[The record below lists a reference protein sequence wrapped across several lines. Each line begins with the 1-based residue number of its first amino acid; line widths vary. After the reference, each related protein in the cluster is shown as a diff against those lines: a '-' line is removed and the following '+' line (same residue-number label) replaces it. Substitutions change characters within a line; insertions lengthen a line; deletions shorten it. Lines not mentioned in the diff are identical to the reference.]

1 MLVPLTSILFV
12 AVFVFGDRVSL
23 SIPGY
28 PGTHSVGQAGLE
40 LRDPPISASA
50 SECWAATTA
59 QQPFLTAG
67 KARHDIA
74 AGSHL
79 RFP

>member
-1 MLVPLTSILFV
+1 MLVPLMSILFV

-40 LRDPPISASA
+40 LRDPLVSASA

-59 QQPFLTAG
+59 QQLFLTAG
-67 KARHDIA
+67 KA
-74 AGSHL
+74 
-79 RFP
+79 